1 VSIGSFFRQL
11 TYAIYYR
18 ERNFLLSGAVNDNSK
33 VLYVR
38 DPRDRVE
45 KAAPYLQVDGDPYP
59 AVVNGRIV
67 WIVDAYTTSDA
78 YPYSSLQSLGEA
90 TTDSLTG
97 TGTSAL
103 PNDQVNYV
111 RNSVKATVDA
121 GDGTVTLYAFEEDD
135 PVLQTFMK
143 AFPGTIKP
151 ASAISDE
158 LRSHFRYPED
168 LFKLQRDVLTQYH
181 VDNPS
186 DFYNANDFWQV
197 PSDPTENTTNAQP
210 PYYVLS
216 QRVGEGNSTFQL
228 TSALNALRRE
238 NLSAYMSVSSDPG
251 TYGQLQVL
259 QLPGNTQ
266 FRGPKQ
272 VFQSFNTNGEVRPD
286 LTLFDSSSSQAVFG
300 NLLTLPIGT
309 NGLLYVEPLYVAG
322 RGENSF
328 PLLQKVLV
336 NYGDKVGYANT
347 FAEALAQV
355 FGPGAGDAAADS
367 GTGGTTPAPSTTPP
381 PSATAAPTTT
391 PAPSGGGG
399 SSGGAALD
407 QAVSD
412 INKALTDLANAQR
425 NGDFTGIGQA
435 QAALQR
441 AVQGYQAALAL
452 SERSSPC
459 G

>member
-1 VSIGSFFRQL
+1 
-11 TYAIYYR
+11 
-18 ERNFLLSGAVNDNSK
+18 
-33 VLYVR
+33 
-38 DPRDRVE
+38 
-45 KAAPYLQVDGDPYP
+45 
-59 AVVNGRIV
+59 
-67 WIVDAYTTSDA
+67 
-78 YPYSSLQSLGEA
+78 
-90 TTDSLTG
+90 
-97 TGTSAL
+97 
-103 PNDQVNYV
+103 
-111 RNSVKATVDA
+111 
-121 GDGTVTLYAFEEDD
+121 
-135 PVLQTFMK
+135 MK
-143 AFPGTIKP
+143 AFPGTIEP

-216 QRVGEGNSTFQL
+216 QRVGESNSTFQL

-367 GTGGTTPAPSTTPP
+367 GTGGTTPAPTTTT

-391 PAPSGGGG
+391 PAPSGGAG

-441 AVQGYQAALAL
+441 AVQAYQAALAL
-452 SERSSPC
+452 SATASPTASPT